1 MKKKQRTHAV
11 TLVHIK
17 LNDKHSKRRY
27 TREEESLIL
36 YSDLDDYTL
45 ALELKRTVHAI
56 QNKRYY
62 LLKNSRIKNSYYYEP
77 KRFNFCKGE

>member
-17 LNDKHSKRRY
+17 SNDKHSKRRY
-27 TREEESLIL
+27 TRKEENLIL

-45 ALELKRTVHAI
+45 AFELKRTIHAI

-62 LLKNSRIKNSYYYEP
+62 LLQRLSHKKQLLL
-77 KRFNFCKGE
+77 

>member
-11 TLVHIK
+11 TLVYIK
-17 LNDKHSKRRY
+17 ANDKHSKRRY
-27 TREEESLIL
+27 TREEENLIL
-36 YSDLDDYTL
+36 YSDLDDYIL

-62 LLKNSRIKNSYYYEP
+62 LLKNTRIKNSYYYEP